1 MPLSENFKGQKDPRP
16 KYSEFKKSLPDNLR
30 NTKESDYAMKRSW
43 KDSGKPKSFEEAKGK
58 MVYPVYHP
66 EENKEIYHASSVS
79 EKTGKFY
86 KPKGHKTT
94 YKELEE
100 YKSNPDLAEYRKNTK
115 LVSRGKY
122 WKYKEKSDK
131 ELKNPTNVDKRTE
144 KKIEK
149 GIAKSKKAEQKY
161 NTK

>member
-1 MPLSENFKGQKDPRP
+1 MGLKENFKGQKNPRP

-30 NTKESDYAMKRSW
+30 LTNEKDYAMKRNW

-66 EENKEIYHASSVS
+66 EEGKEIYHANSVS
-79 EKTGKFY
+79 EKSGKFY
-86 KPKGHKTT
+86 KPKGHKST

-100 YKSNPDLAEYRKNTK
+100 YKNNPDLAEYKKNTK

-122 WKYKEKSDK
+122 WKYKEKSDR
-131 ELKNPTNVDKRTE
+131 ELKNPTNVDKRTA
-144 KKIEK
+144 KNIEK
-149 GIAKSKKAEQKY
+149 GISKSKKAEEKS
-161 NTK
+161 K

>member
-1 MPLSENFKGQKDPRP
+1 MALSDRFKGQTNPRP

-30 NTKESDYAMKRSW
+30 YTKEKDYAMKRSW
-43 KDSGKPKSFEEAKGK
+43 KDAGKPKSFEEAKGK

-66 EENKEIYHASSVS
+66 EENKEIYHGSSVS

-86 KPKGHKTT
+86 KPKKHKST
-94 YKELEE
+94 YMELEA
-100 YKSNPDLAEYRKNTK
+100 YKSSPDLAEYRKNTK

-122 WKYKEKSDK
+122 WKYKEKSER
-131 ELKNPTNVDKRTE
+131 ELKNPTKVDKRTE

-161 NTK
+161 NNK